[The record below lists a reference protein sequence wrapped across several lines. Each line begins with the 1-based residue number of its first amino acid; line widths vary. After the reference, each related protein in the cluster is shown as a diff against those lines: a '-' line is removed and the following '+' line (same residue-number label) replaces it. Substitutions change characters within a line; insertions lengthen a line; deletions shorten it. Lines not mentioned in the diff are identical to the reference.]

1 LLKLKTYFYL
11 LILFIFTNSFTK
23 ILVFGKDQNKGIR
36 LRGLKSVI
44 VNLDEGVNEKEL
56 LIHDQICEDSTLANL
71 LSGFD
76 YLDLPVPIG
85 ILRQVEYTPY
95 EEKIEQQVKTQIE
108 KKCVGDLAA
117 FLRVNQVW
125 KN

>member
-1 LLKLKTYFYL
+1 MLKLKTYFYL
-11 LILFIFTNSFTK
+11 LILFIFTNSSTK

-95 EEKIEQQVKTQIE
+95 EEKIEQQIKTQIE
-108 KKCVGDLAA
+108 KKGVGDLAA
-117 FLRVNQVW
+117 LLRVNQVW

>member
-1 LLKLKTYFYL
+1 MLKLKTYFYL

-95 EEKIEQQVKTQIE
+95 EEKIEQQIKTQIE
-108 KKCVGDLAA
+108 KKGVGDLAA
-117 FLRVNQVW
+117 LLRVNQVW

>member
-1 LLKLKTYFYL
+1 MLKLKTYFYL
-11 LILFIFTNSFTK
+11 LDFIFTNSSIK

-36 LRGLKSVI
+36 LRVLKPVI

-56 LIHDQICEDSTLANL
+56 LTHDQYCEESTPANL

-76 YLDLPVPIG
+76 YPDLPMPMG

-95 EEKIEQQVKTQIE
+95 EEKIEQQIKTQIE
-108 KKCVGDLAA
+108 KKGVGDLAA
-117 FLRVNQVW
+117 LLRVNQVW

>member
-1 LLKLKTYFYL
+1 M
-11 LILFIFTNSFTK
+11 
-23 ILVFGKDQNKGIR
+23 VFGKDQNKGIR
-36 LRGLKSVI
+36 LRVLKPVI

-56 LIHDQICEDSTLANL
+56 LTHDQYCEESTPANL

-76 YLDLPVPIG
+76 YPDFPMPMG

-95 EEKIEQQVKTQIE
+95 EEKIGQQIKTQIE
-108 KKCVGDLAA
+108 KKGVGDLAA
-117 FLRVNQVW
+117 LLRVNQVW

>member
-1 LLKLKTYFYL
+1 MLKLKTYFYL
-11 LILFIFTNSFTK
+11 LILFIFTNSSTK

-95 EEKIEQQVKTQIE
+95 EEKIEQQIKTQIE
-108 KKCVGDLAA
+108 KKGVGDLAVL
-117 FLRVNQVW
+117 LRVNQVW

>member
-1 LLKLKTYFYL
+1 MLKLKTYFYL
-11 LILFIFTNSFTK
+11 LDFIFTNSSIK

-36 LRGLKSVI
+36 LRVLKPVI

-56 LIHDQICEDSTLANL
+56 LTHDQYCEESTPANL

-76 YLDLPVPIG
+76 YPDLPMPMG
-85 ILRQVEYTPY
+85 ILRQVKYTPY
-95 EEKIEQQVKTQIE
+95 EEKIEQQIKTQIE
-108 KKCVGDLAA
+108 KKGVGDLAA
-117 FLRVNQVW
+117 LLRVNQVW

>member
-1 LLKLKTYFYL
+1 MLKLKTYFYL

-44 VNLDEGVNEKEL
+44 VNLDKGVNEKEL

-71 LSGFD
+71 LSGF
-76 YLDLPVPIG
+76 YYPDLSMPMG
-85 ILRQVEYTPY
+85 ILR
-95 EEKIEQQVKTQIE
+95 
-108 KKCVGDLAA
+108 
-117 FLRVNQVW
+117 
-125 KN
+125 

>member
-1 LLKLKTYFYL
+1 M
-11 LILFIFTNSFTK
+11 
-23 ILVFGKDQNKGIR
+23 VFGKDQNKGIR

-56 LIHDQICEDSTLANL
+56 LIHDQFSEDSTLANL

-95 EEKIEQQVKTQIE
+95 EEKIEQQIKT
-108 KKCVGDLAA
+108 
-117 FLRVNQVW
+117 
-125 KN
+125 